1 MTSFDEGYNFFVKQ
15 AGAQAATYHA
25 SQYVQNIN
33 HEINELY
40 KHLNSFNNFK
50 TDVNKL
56 KGDVVKR

>member
-40 KHLNSFNNFK
+40 KHLNSFN
-50 TDVNKL
+50 KL
-56 KGDVVKR
+56 ITSFIFV